1 MNVSY
6 AVAVEILDRAA
17 MIQQFSPRRVVA
29 EDVWTLIPNITVRH
43 ETAFDGLGLTAQG
56 QARVTVH
63 FTDGMQLQSFI
74 PVSKAMTE
82 PMSEERI
89 VTKFR
94 TLTHNIVA
102 PERKGAIIRAVLGVE
117 ELHSVSELTA
127 ILAPGVGVAFE

>member
-6 AVAVEILDRAA
+6 AVAVAILDRAA

-29 EDVWTLIPNITVRH
+29 EDVWTLIPKITVRH
-43 ETAFDGLGLTAQG
+43 ETAFDELGPTAQG

-63 FTDGMQLQSFI
+63 FDGMQLQSFI
-74 PVSKAMTE
+74 PVSKAITE

-102 PERKGAIIRAVLGVE
+102 PERQGATIRAVLGLE

-127 ILAPGVGVAFE
+127 ILAPSVGAAFE